1 VIRAEYEADKQ
12 TFVICVEETAKLW
25 EEESARLGRG

>member
-1 VIRAEYEADKQ
+1 MIRAEYEADKQ

-25 EEESARLGRG
+25 EESARLGRG